1 MTRQKI
7 LTTDPYYVDTASTEG
22 RLFLTRTKGS
32 LSGGT
37 RVKLTSS
44 DSEYKLLKVAAK
56 VKVKTQT
63 APGFKYVD
71 EEVLVTLDDLVIRR
85 MPHHPDMLNT
95 TQHLNRVARRAQKLA
110 ERRVLAQLKAKEA
123 KREGT

>member
-1 MTRQKI
+1 MSI
-7 LTTDPYYVDTASTEG
+7 LTTDPYYVDQASKEG

-37 RVKLTSS
+37 RVKLVSTNS
-44 DSEYKLLKVAAK
+44 DYTVLEVAAK

-63 APGFKYVD
+63 APNFKYAD
-71 EEVLVTLDDLVIRR
+71 EVVYVTLDDLVIRR

-95 TQHLNRVARRAQKLA
+95 TQQANRK
-110 ERRVLAQLKAKEA
+110 ERRKQILASRHVLAQLKEKSASA
-123 KREGT
+123 